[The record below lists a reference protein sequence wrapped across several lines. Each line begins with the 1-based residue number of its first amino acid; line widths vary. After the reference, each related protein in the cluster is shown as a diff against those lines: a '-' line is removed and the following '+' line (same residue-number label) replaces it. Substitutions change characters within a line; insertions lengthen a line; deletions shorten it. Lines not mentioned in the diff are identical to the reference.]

1 MPIIATDGS
10 SLGTP
15 TEEGKRRAVGHGG
28 WAAVVIFEDDHP
40 VAPGFTQELIGGKRA
55 TTTGE
60 VEVLGFL
67 NALMAVQAYRLAL
80 EADPGNAIITER
92 DRFEIIC
99 DSQYV
104 VKSYTEHLSKWIKA
118 KWRKAT
124 RGSIAHQVLWQEI
137 ADLRDEVGNYV
148 TVTHQKGHTKKVSD
162 ENVDEFVEANDMADR
177 AAGIVSRSIRDTGF
191 IPQPSPIVW
200 RHIAKASVDRDAD
213 IQKMRMMSERMLQTH
228 GYGALVDVF
237 RQATHNTGITE

>member
-15 TEEGKRRAVGHGG
+15 TEEGKRKALGHGG

-40 VAPGFTQELIGGKRA
+40 IAPGFQQEIIGGKRS

-67 NALMAVQAYRLAL
+67 NALMTVQAYCRAL
-80 EADPGNAIITER
+80 EADPENAIITPR
-92 DRFEIIC
+92 DRFEIVC
-99 DSQYV
+99 DSKYV
-104 VKSYTEHLSKWIKA
+104 TTSYTEHLSRWIRN
-118 KWRKAT
+118 KWRKST
-124 RGSIAHQVLWQEI
+124 RGAIAHQVLWQEI
-137 ADLRDEVGNYV
+137 ADLRDEVGNLV
-148 TVTHQKGHTKKVSD
+148 TVTHQKGHTKKADD
-162 ENVDEFVEANDMADR
+162 ENVDPFVEANDMADR

-191 IPQPSPIVW
+191 IPQPDPIVW
-200 RHIAKASVDRDAD
+200 RHVLEAEQDREAD
-213 IQKMRMMSERMLQTH
+213 MEKLRMMTERVLRAH
-228 GYGALVDVF
+228 GRNATVEAF